1 MKYNPHIHNRRS
13 IRLKGFDYS
22 QAGAYFV
29 TICVQHRK
37 CLFGDVVD
45 GKMILN
51 DAGKMVQTVWDEI
64 PQKYPGVQTNG
75 FVVMPNHIH
84 GIIGLVGAAP
94 RGRPLDSA
102 QRGGAIGHP
111 QGDAIG
117 HPRGGTMGHPQG
129 GEMGHPQ
136 GGAPTGR
143 VGLSPD
149 ACGRL
154 DDGHPRDGA
163 IGHPR
168 DGAIEHP
175 RGGAPTVSLSNVVHR
190 FIWETVQ

>member
-129 GEMGHPQ
+129 GEMGHP
-136 GGAPTGR
+136 
-143 VGLSPD
+143 
-149 ACGRL
+149 
-154 DDGHPRDGA
+154 RDGA

-168 DGAIEHP
+168 DGAIGHP
-175 RGGAPTVSLSNVVHR
+175 RGGTMGHPQGGAPTVSLSNVVHR
-190 FIWETVQ
+190 FIWEIVQ